1 MFISEWFLFVGSFA
15 ITPIITVL
23 GIFLAL
29 ILFIMYYKIVYVLL
43 VGEGRQKT
51 IPQPITFVNG
61 ILALICVILGLMP
74 WLQLEI
80 LTKVVI

>member
-1 MFISEWFLFVGSFA
+1 MGSGPRVFDLPAGRFPDIISSSISGMAPEGQSSESWIVPFYFHLKPDVN
-15 ITPIITVL
+15 
-23 GIFLAL
+23 
-29 ILFIMYYKIVYVLL
+29 ILV
-43 VGEGRQKT
+43 
-51 IPQPITFVNG
+51 ITFVNG